1 MSDSINHQPSTI
13 NLSDI
18 PTLLA
23 ELRAGRPVIL
33 VDDEGRENEGDLL
46 MPAATATPQ
55 WVNFMA
61 REGRGLICV
70 TLTPERAERLSLHP
84 MVGSSTDPNGT
95 AFTVSVD
102 HKTNSTGISA
112 YDRAATIA
120 ALLDDTVQPADFRRP
135 GHIFP
140 LVARPGGVLR
150 RAGHT
155 EAGCDLARLA
165 GFAPVGVI
173 CEIMGDDGE
182 MSRLPDLLA
191 FGEKHG
197 LKVGSIEALIAY
209 RMEHDPFMEQVAQA
223 QLPTRFG
230 DFRIVGFQDTLSGA
244 EHVALVMGDVTPEPL
259 LVRVHSE
266 CLTGDAF
273 HSLKCDCGPQLD
285 AAMEAIAAEGRGA
298 VIYLRQEGRGIGLLN
313 KIRAYALQD
322 GGADTV
328 EANERLGL
336 PVDARDFGI
345 GAQMLHLLGAQKLRI
360 LTNNPRKLHS
370 LSGFGLEVVERVPL
384 HVGED
389 PHNAG
394 YLRVKREKLGHLR

>member
-1 MSDSINHQPSTI
+1 MTLASIPE
-13 NLSDI
+13 
-18 PTLLA
+18 LLA

-33 VDDEGRENEGDLL
+33 VDDENRENEGDLL
-46 MPAATATPQ
+46 MPAATATPE

-70 TLTPERAERLSLHP
+70 TLTPERARALDLTP

-102 HKTNSTGISA
+102 HVSNSTGISA
-112 YDRAATIA
+112 FDRAATIA
-120 ALLDDTVQPADFRRP
+120 ALMDDAARPTDFRRP

-165 GFAPVGVI
+165 GFPPAGVI

-191 FGEKHG
+191 FGERHG

-209 RMEHDPFMEQVAQA
+209 RMEHDPFMELVAEA
-223 QLPTRFG
+223 KLPTEYG
-230 DFRIVGFQDTLSGA
+230 EFRLVGFEDTLSGA
-244 EHVALVMGDVTPEPL
+244 EHVALVMGDVTQGPL

-266 CLTGDAF
+266 CLTGDGF
-273 HSLKCDCGPQLD
+273 HSLRCDCGPQRD
-285 AAMEAIAAEGRGA
+285 AAMQAIAAEGRG
-298 VIYLRQEGRGIGLLN
+298 VLVYLRQEGRGIGLLN
-313 KIRAYALQD
+313 KIRAYHLQD

-328 EANERLGL
+328 EANLQLGF
-336 PVDARDFGI
+336 PADARDFGI
-345 GAQMLHLLGAQKLRI
+345 GAQMLWLLGARQLRV

-370 LSGFGLEVVERVPL
+370 LGGFGLEVVERVPL
-384 HVGED
+384 HVG
-389 PHNAG
+389 HNAHNTA
-394 YLRVKREKLGHLR
+394 YLSTKAAKLGHIGTDGSGD

>member
-1 MSDSINHQPSTI
+1 MTLASIPE
-13 NLSDI
+13 
-18 PTLLA
+18 LLA

-33 VDDEGRENEGDLL
+33 VDDENRENEGDLL
-46 MPAATATPQ
+46 MPAATATPE

-70 TLTPERAERLSLHP
+70 TLTPDRARMLDLTP

-102 HKTNSTGISA
+102 HVSNSTGISA
-112 YDRAATIA
+112 FDRAATIA
-120 ALLDDTVQPADFRRP
+120 ALMDDAAKPTDFRRP

-165 GFAPVGVI
+165 GFPPVGVI
-173 CEIMGDDGE
+173 CEIMGDAGE

-191 FGEKHG
+191 FGERHA

-209 RMEHDPFMEQVAQA
+209 RMEHDPFMQLVAEA
-223 QLPTRFG
+223 KLPTEYG
-230 DFRIVGFQDTLSGA
+230 EFRIIGFEDALTGA
-244 EHVALVMGDVTPEPL
+244 EHVALVMGDVTPDPL

-266 CLTGDAF
+266 CLTGDGF
-273 HSLKCDCGPQLD
+273 HSLRCDCGPQRD
-285 AAMEAIAAEGRGA
+285 AAMQAIAAEGRG
-298 VIYLRQEGRGIGLLN
+298 VLVYLRQEGRGIGLLN
-313 KIRAYALQD
+313 KIRAYHLQD

-328 EANERLGL
+328 EANLQLGF
-336 PVDARDFGI
+336 PADARDFGI
-345 GAQMLHLLGAQKLRI
+345 GAQMLHLLGARQLRV

-370 LSGFGLEVVERVPL
+370 LGGFGLEVVERVPL
-384 HVGED
+384 HAG
-389 PHNAG
+389 HNEHNTA
-394 YLRVKREKLGHLR
+394 YLNTKAAKLGHIGTDGSGD

>member
-1 MSDSINHQPSTI
+1 MS
-13 NLSDI
+13 LSPI
-18 PTLLA
+18 PELLE
-23 ELRAGRPVIL
+23 ELRAGRPVIV

-46 MPAATATPQ
+46 MPAGAATPE

-70 TLTPERAERLSLHP
+70 TLPPERAAALNLTP

-102 HKTNSTGISA
+102 HVSNSTGISA
-112 YDRAATIA
+112 FDRAATIA
-120 ALLDDTVQPADFRRP
+120 ALVRDDATPDEFRRP

-165 GFAPVGVI
+165 GFAPLGVI
-173 CEIMGDDGE
+173 CEIMGDSGE
-182 MSRLPDLLA
+182 MSRLPDLLVFA
-191 FGEKHG
+191 EKHG
-197 LKVGSIEALIAY
+197 LKVGSIADLIAY
-209 RMEHDPFMEQVAQA
+209 RLAHDPFMEVAA
-223 QLPTRFG
+223 EARLPTRFG
-230 DFRIVGFQDTLSGA
+230 EFRLVGFQDTLSGA
-244 EHVALVMGDVTPEPL
+244 EHVALVMGEVTPEPL

-285 AAMEAIAAEGRGA
+285 AAMQAIAQEGRGA

-322 GGADTV
+322 QGADTV
-328 EANERLGL
+328 DANLKLGL
-336 PVDARDFGI
+336 PADARDFGI
-345 GAQMLHLLGAQKLRI
+345 GAQMLHLLGARDLRI
-360 LTNNPRKLHS
+360 MTNNPLKLHS
-370 LSGFGLEVVERVPL
+370 LSGFGLNVVERVPL
-384 HVGED
+384 HVGHTHE
-389 PHNAG
+389 NAA
-394 YLRVKREKLGHLR
+394 YLQTKRDRMGHL

>member
-1 MSDSINHQPSTI
+1 MSALASVPD
-13 NLSDI
+13 
-18 PTLLA
+18 LLT

-46 MPAATATPQ
+46 MPAATATPE
-55 WVNFMA
+55 WINFMA

-70 TLTPERAERLSLHP
+70 TLTPERARRLDLTP
-84 MVGSSTDPNGT
+84 MVGSSTDPHGT

-102 HKTNSTGISA
+102 HRSNSTGISA
-112 YDRAATIA
+112 FDRAATIA
-120 ALLDDTVQPADFRRP
+120 ALLDEGAEPTDFRRP

-182 MSRLPDLLA
+182 MARLPDLLR

-209 RMEHDPFMEQVAQA
+209 RMEHDPFMEQVAEA
-223 QLPTRFG
+223 RLPTRFG
-230 DFRIVGFQDTLSGA
+230 EFRLVGFQDTLSGA
-244 EHVALVMGDVTPEPL
+244 EHVALVMGEVTPEPL

-273 HSLKCDCGPQLD
+273 HSLRCDCGPQLD
-285 AAMEAIAAEGRGA
+285 AAMEAIAGEGRG
-298 VIYLRQEGRGIGLLN
+298 VIVYLRQEGRGIGLLN

-322 GGADTV
+322 EGADTV
-328 EANERLGL
+328 DANLRLGL
-336 PVDARDFGI
+336 PADARDFGI
-345 GAQMLHLLGAQKLRI
+345 GAQMLHLLGAQQLRI
-360 LTNNPRKLHS
+360 MTNNPRKLHS
-370 LSGFGLEVVERVPL
+370 LSGFGLQVVERVPL
-384 HVGED
+384 HVGQGPE
-389 PHNAG
+389 NAE
-394 YLRVKREKLGHLR
+394 YLQTKRERLGHL

>member
-1 MSDSINHQPSTI
+1 MTQTQLASIPE
-13 NLSDI
+13 
-18 PTLLA
+18 LLA
-23 ELRAGRPVIL
+23 ELRAGRPIVV
-33 VDDEGRENEGDLL
+33 VDDENRENEGDLL
-46 MPAATATPQ
+46 MPAATATPH

-70 TLTPERAERLSLHP
+70 TLTGDRAERLALHP
-84 MVGSSTDPNGT
+84 MVDSSTDPNGT

-102 HKTNSTGISA
+102 HRTNSTGISA
-112 YDRAATIA
+112 FDRSATIG
-120 ALLDDTVQPADFRRP
+120 ALLAEDSQPADFRRP

-155 EAGCDLARLA
+155 EAACDFARLA

-191 FGEKHG
+191 FAGRHE

-209 RMEHDPFMEQVAQA
+209 RMEHDPFMQIEGEA
-223 QLPTRFG
+223 QLPTEYG
-230 DFRIVGFQDTLSGA
+230 EFRIVGFRDGLSGA
-244 EHVALVMGDVTPEPL
+244 DHVALVMGDVTTEPL

-273 HSLKCDCGPQLD
+273 HSLRCDCGPQLN
-285 AAMEAIAAEGRGA
+285 AAMAAIAAEGRG
-298 VIYLRQEGRGIGLLN
+298 VIIYLRQEGRGIGLLN

-322 GGADTV
+322 QGADTV
-328 EANERLGL
+328 EANLKLGF
-336 PVDARDFGI
+336 PADARDFGI
-345 GAQMLHLLGAQKLRI
+345 GAQMLHLLGAQQLRVM
-360 LTNNPRKLHS
+360 TNNPMKLHS
-370 LSGFGLEVVERVPL
+370 LSGFGLEVTERVPL
-384 HVGED
+384 HVGAAPE
-389 PHNAG
+389 NAG
-394 YLRVKREKLGHLR
+394 YRQTKREKMGHLD

>member
-1 MSDSINHQPSTI
+1 MTA
-13 NLSDI
+13 LSPI
-18 PTLLA
+18 CELLA

-33 VDDEGRENEGDLL
+33 VDDEHRENEGDLL
-46 MPAATATPQ
+46 MPAATASPQ

-70 TLTPERAERLSLHP
+70 TLTPDRAERLNLTP

-102 HKTNSTGISA
+102 HVSNSTGISA
-112 YDRAATIA
+112 FDRAATIA
-120 ALLDDTVQPADFRRP
+120 ALLNDDAAQADFRRP

-182 MSRLPDLLA
+182 MARLPGLLT
-191 FGEKHG
+191 FGKKHG

-209 RMEHDPFMEQVAQA
+209 RLENDPFMQVVAEA
-223 QLPTRFG
+223 RLPTHFG
-230 DFRIVGFQDTLSGA
+230 EFRMVGFQDSLSGA
-244 EHVALVMGDVTPEPL
+244 EHVALVMGDITPEPL

-285 AAMEAIAAEGRGA
+285 AAMAAIASEGRGA

-336 PVDARDFGI
+336 PVDAREFGL
-345 GAQMLHLLGAQKLRI
+345 GAQMLHLLGAQRLRI
-360 LTNNPRKLHS
+360 MTNNPRKLRS
-370 LSGFGLEVVERVPL
+370 LSGFGLAVVERVPL
-384 HVGED
+384 HVGQTAQ
-389 PHNAG
+389 NTA
-394 YLRVKREKLGHLR
+394 YLNTKREKLGHL

>member
-1 MSDSINHQPSTI
+1 MSDSITLSTI
-13 NLSDI
+13 PD
-18 PTLLA
+18 LLA

-33 VDDEGRENEGDLL
+33 VDDENRENEGDLL

-70 TLTPERAERLSLHP
+70 TLTPERARRLDLTP
-84 MVGSSTDPNGT
+84 MVGAGAYGQGTDPNGT

-102 HKTNSTGISA
+102 HRSNSTGISA

-120 ALLDDTVQPADFRRP
+120 ALLDETSQPTDFRRP

-140 LVARPGGVLR
+140 LVARAGGVLR

-191 FGEKHG
+191 FGGKHG

-209 RMEHDPFMEQVAQA
+209 RMEHDPFMEKVAEA

-244 EHVALVMGDVTPEPL
+244 EHVALVMGEVAPEPL

-273 HSLKCDCGPQLD
+273 HSLRCDCGPQLD
-285 AAMEAIAAEGRGA
+285 AALQAIAEEGRGA

-328 EANERLGL
+328 DANLQLGL
-336 PVDARDFGI
+336 PADARDFGI
-345 GAQMLHLLGAQKLRI
+345 GAQMLHLLGARKLRI
-360 LTNNPRKLHS
+360 MTNNPRKLHS

-394 YLRVKREKLGHLR
+394 YLRTKREKLGHLR

>member
-1 MSDSINHQPSTI
+1 MTLASIPE
-13 NLSDI
+13 
-18 PTLLA
+18 LLA

-33 VDDEGRENEGDLL
+33 VDDENRENEGDLL
-46 MPAATATPQ
+46 MPAATATPE

-70 TLTPERAERLSLHP
+70 TLTPDRARMLDLTP

-102 HKTNSTGISA
+102 HVSNSTGISA
-112 YDRAATIA
+112 FDRAATIA
-120 ALLDDTVQPADFRRP
+120 ALMDDAAKPTDFRRP

-165 GFAPVGVI
+165 GFPPVGVI

-191 FGEKHG
+191 FGERHA

-209 RMEHDPFMEQVAQA
+209 RMEHDPFMQLVAEA
-223 QLPTRFG
+223 KLPTEYG
-230 DFRIVGFQDTLSGA
+230 EFRIIGFEDALTGA
-244 EHVALVMGDVTPEPL
+244 EHVALVMGDVTPDPL

-266 CLTGDAF
+266 CLTGDGF
-273 HSLKCDCGPQLD
+273 HSLRCDCGPQRD
-285 AAMEAIAAEGRGA
+285 AAMQAIAAEGRG
-298 VIYLRQEGRGIGLLN
+298 VLVYLRQEGRGIGLLN
-313 KIRAYALQD
+313 KIRAYHLQD

-328 EANERLGL
+328 EANLQLGF
-336 PVDARDFGI
+336 PADARDFGI
-345 GAQMLHLLGAQKLRI
+345 GAQMLHLLGARQLRV

-370 LSGFGLEVVERVPL
+370 LGGFGLEVVERVPL
-384 HVGED
+384 HAG
-389 PHNAG
+389 HNEHNTA
-394 YLRVKREKLGHLR
+394 YLNTKAAKLGHIGTDGSGD

>member
-1 MSDSINHQPSTI
+1 MTLASIP
-13 NLSDI
+13 D
-18 PTLLA
+18 LLA

-33 VDDEGRENEGDLL
+33 VDDENRENEGDLL
-46 MPAATATPQ
+46 MPAATATPE

-70 TLTPERAERLSLHP
+70 TLTPDRARALDLTP

-102 HKTNSTGISA
+102 HVSNSTGISA
-112 YDRAATIA
+112 FDRAATIA
-120 ALLDDTVQPADFRRP
+120 ALMDDTAKSTDFRRP

-155 EAGCDLARLA
+155 EAGCDLARLS

-191 FGEKHG
+191 FGERHG

-209 RMEHDPFMEQVAQA
+209 RLEHDPFMQLVAEA
-223 QLPTRFG
+223 KLPTEHG
-230 DFRIVGFQDTLSGA
+230 EFRIVGFEDSLTGA
-244 EHVALVMGDVTPEPL
+244 EHVALVMGDVTPDPM

-266 CLTGDAF
+266 CLTGDGF
-273 HSLKCDCGPQLD
+273 HSLRCDCGPQRD
-285 AAMEAIAAEGRGA
+285 AAMQAIAAEGRG
-298 VIYLRQEGRGIGLLN
+298 VLVYLRQEGRGIGLLN
-313 KIRAYALQD
+313 KIRAYHLQD

-328 EANERLGL
+328 EANLQLGF
-336 PVDARDFGI
+336 PADARDFGI
-345 GAQMLHLLGAQKLRI
+345 GAQMLHLLGARQLRV

-370 LSGFGLEVVERVPL
+370 LGGFGLEVVERVPL
-384 HVGED
+384 HVG
-389 PHNAG
+389 HNAHNTA
-394 YLRVKREKLGHLR
+394 YLSTKAAKLGHIGTDGSGD

>member
-1 MSDSINHQPSTI
+1 MSDSIDHRPSTV

-70 TLTPERAERLSLHP
+70 TLTPDRAQRLALTP
-84 MVGSSTDPNGT
+84 MVGHSTDPNGT

-102 HKTNSTGISA
+102 HRSNSTGISA
-112 YDRAATIA
+112 FDRAATIA
-120 ALLDDTVQPADFRRP
+120 ALLDDGAQPADFRRP

-209 RMEHDPFMEQVAQA
+209 RLAHDPFMEKVAEA
-223 QLPTRFG
+223 KLPTRFG
-230 DFRIVGFQDTLSGA
+230 DFRIVGFRDTLSGA
-244 EHVALVMGDVTPEPL
+244 EHVALTMGEITSEPL

-285 AAMEAIAAEGRGA
+285 AAMEQIAREGRGA
-298 VIYLRQEGRGIGLLN
+298 VVYLRQEGRGIGLLN

-322 GGADTV
+322 EGADTV

-345 GAQMLHLLGAQKLRI
+345 GAQMLHLLGAKKLRI
-360 LTNNPRKLHS
+360 LTNNPQKLHS
-370 LSGFGLEVVERVPL
+370 LGGFGLEVVERVPL

-394 YLRVKREKLGHLR
+394 YLRTKREKLGHL

>member
-1 MSDSINHQPSTI
+1 MTLASIPE
-13 NLSDI
+13 
-18 PTLLA
+18 LLA

-33 VDDEGRENEGDLL
+33 VDDENRENEGDLL
-46 MPAATATPQ
+46 MPAATATPE

-70 TLTPERAERLSLHP
+70 TLTPDRARVLDLTP

-102 HKTNSTGISA
+102 HVSNSTGISA
-112 YDRAATIA
+112 FDRAATIA
-120 ALLDDTVQPADFRRP
+120 ALMDDAARPTDFRRP

-165 GFAPVGVI
+165 GFPPVGVI

-191 FGEKHG
+191 FGERHG

-209 RMEHDPFMEQVAQA
+209 RMEHDPFMQLVAEA
-223 QLPTRFG
+223 RLPTEYG
-230 DFRIVGFQDTLSGA
+230 EFRLVGFEDTLSGA
-244 EHVALVMGDVTPEPL
+244 EHVALVMGDVTPDPL

-266 CLTGDAF
+266 CLTGDGF
-273 HSLKCDCGPQLD
+273 HSLRCDCGPQRD
-285 AAMEAIAAEGRGA
+285 AAMHAIAAEGRG
-298 VIYLRQEGRGIGLLN
+298 VLVYLRQEGRGIGLLN
-313 KIRAYALQD
+313 KIRAYHLQD

-328 EANERLGL
+328 EANLQLGF
-336 PVDARDFGI
+336 PADARDFGI
-345 GAQMLHLLGAQKLRI
+345 GAQMLHLLGARHLRV

-370 LSGFGLEVVERVPL
+370 LGGFGLEVVERVPL
-384 HVGED
+384 HAG
-389 PHNAG
+389 HNEHNTA
-394 YLRVKREKLGHLR
+394 YLSTKAAKLGHIGTDGSGD

>member
-1 MSDSINHQPSTI
+1 MRLASIPE
-13 NLSDI
+13 
-18 PTLLA
+18 LLA

-33 VDDEGRENEGDLL
+33 VDDERRENEGDLL
-46 MPAATATPQ
+46 MPAATATPE

-70 TLTPERAERLSLHP
+70 TLTPERAAELDLAP
-84 MVGSSTDPNGT
+84 MVRPGSSTDPHGT

-102 HKTNSTGISA
+102 HVRTSTGISA

-120 ALLDDTVQPADFRRP
+120 ALADPAATPADFRRP

-155 EAGCDLARLA
+155 EAACDLARLA

-173 CEIMGDDGE
+173 CEIMGDSGE
-182 MSRLPDLLA
+182 MLRLPDLLA
-191 FGEKHG
+191 FGERHG

-209 RMEHDPFMEQVAQA
+209 RMEHDPFMRIAAEAK
-223 QLPTRFG
+223 LPTAYG
-230 DFRIVGFQDTLSGA
+230 EFRLVGFEDTLSGA
-244 EHVALVMGDVTPEPL
+244 EHVALVMGEVNEEPL

-273 HSLKCDCGPQLD
+273 HSLRCDCGPQRD
-285 AAMEAIAAEGRGA
+285 AALRAIAEEGRG
-298 VIYLRQEGRGIGLLN
+298 VLVYLRQEGRGIGLLN

-322 GGADTV
+322 QGADTV
-328 EANERLGL
+328 EANLRLGF
-336 PVDARDFGI
+336 PADARDFGI
-345 GAQMLHLLGAQKLRI
+345 GAQILHLLGARRLRV
-360 LTNNPRKLHS
+360 LTNNPRKLHA
-370 LSGFGLEVVERVPL
+370 LGGFGLEVVERVPL
-384 HVGED
+384 HVGQNV
-389 PHNAG
+389 HNAA
-394 YLRVKREKLGHLR
+394 YLATKAEKLGHLALPSSQESA

>member
-1 MSDSINHQPSTI
+1 MSDSIDHRPSTV

-70 TLTPERAERLSLHP
+70 TLTPDRAQRLALTP
-84 MVGSSTDPNGT
+84 MVGHSTDPNGT

-102 HKTNSTGISA
+102 HRSNSTGISA
-112 YDRAATIA
+112 FDRAATIA
-120 ALLDDTVQPADFRRP
+120 ALLDDGTQPADFRRP

-209 RMEHDPFMEQVAQA
+209 RLAHDPFMEKVAEA
-223 QLPTRFG
+223 KLPTRFG
-230 DFRIVGFQDTLSGA
+230 DFRIVGFRDTLSGA
-244 EHVALVMGDVTPEPL
+244 EHVALTMGEITSEPL

-285 AAMEAIAAEGRGA
+285 AAMEQIAREGRGA
-298 VIYLRQEGRGIGLLN
+298 VVYLRQEGRGIGLLN

-322 GGADTV
+322 EGADTV

-345 GAQMLHLLGAQKLRI
+345 GAQMLHLLGAKKLRI
-360 LTNNPRKLHS
+360 LTNNPQKLHS
-370 LSGFGLEVVERVPL
+370 LGGFGLEVVERVPL

-394 YLRVKREKLGHLR
+394 YLQTKREKLGHL

>member
-1 MSDSINHQPSTI
+1 MDH
-13 NLSDI
+13 
-18 PTLLA
+18 
-23 ELRAGRPVIL
+23 
-33 VDDEGRENEGDLL
+33 
-46 MPAATATPQ
+46 
-55 WVNFMA
+55 
-61 REGRGLICV
+61 
-70 TLTPERAERLSLHP
+70 
-84 MVGSSTDPNGT
+84 SS
-95 AFTVSVD
+95 
-102 HKTNSTGISA
+102 NSTGISA

-120 ALLDDTVQPADFRRP
+120 ALLEDTSQPTDFRRP

-209 RMEHDPFMEQVAQA
+209 RMEHDPFMEPVAEA
-223 QLPTRFG
+223 ELPTRFG
-230 DFRIVGFQDTLSGA
+230 DFRLIGFQDTLSGA
-244 EHVALVMGDVTPEPL
+244 EHVALVMGEVTPEPL

-273 HSLKCDCGPQLD
+273 HSLRCDCGPQLD
-285 AAMEAIAAEGRGA
+285 AALQAIAEEGRGA

-328 EANERLGL
+328 DANLQLGL
-336 PVDARDFGI
+336 PADARDFGI
-345 GAQMLHLLGAQKLRI
+345 GAQILHLLGARKLRI
-360 LTNNPRKLHS
+360 MTNNPRKLHS

-394 YLRVKREKLGHLR
+394 YLRTKREKLGHLR

>member
-1 MSDSINHQPSTI
+1 MTGVLSTI
-13 NLSDI
+13 SE
-18 PTLLA
+18 LLE

-33 VDDEGRENEGDLL
+33 VDDENRENEGDLL

-70 TLTPERAERLSLHP
+70 TLMPERAERLALTP
-84 MVGSSTDPNGT
+84 MVGNSTDPNGT

-102 HKTNSTGISA
+102 HRTNTTGISA
-112 YDRAATIA
+112 FDRAATIA
-120 ALLDDTVQPADFRRP
+120 ALLDDTAVPADFRRP

-182 MSRLPDLLA
+182 MSRLPDLLT
-191 FGEKHG
+191 FGQNHG

-209 RMEHDPFMEQVAQA
+209 RLQHDPFMQQVAEA
-223 QLPTRFG
+223 NLPTRSG
-230 DFRIVGFQDTLSGA
+230 DFCIVGFQDSLSGA
-244 EHVALVMGDVTPEPL
+244 EHVALVMGEITPEPL

-285 AAMEAIAAEGRGA
+285 AAMEQIAAEGRGA

-328 EANERLGL
+328 DANLQLGL
-336 PVDARDFGI
+336 PADARDYGI
-345 GAQMLHLLGAQKLRI
+345 GAQMLHLLGARQLRVM
-360 LTNNPRKLHS
+360 TNNPLKLHS

-384 HVGED
+384 HVGEGQ
-389 PHNAG
+389 HNTE
-394 YLRVKREKLGHLR
+394 YLKTKRERMGHLG

>member
-1 MSDSINHQPSTI
+1 MS
-13 NLSDI
+13 LSPI
-18 PTLLA
+18 PELLE
-23 ELRAGRPVIL
+23 ELRAGRPVIV
-33 VDDEGRENEGDLL
+33 VDDESRENEGDLL
-46 MPAATATPQ
+46 MPAGAATPE

-70 TLTPERAERLSLHP
+70 TLPPERAAALNLTP

-102 HKTNSTGISA
+102 HVSNSTGISA
-112 YDRAATIA
+112 FDRAATIA
-120 ALLDDTVQPADFRRP
+120 ALVRDDATPDEFRRP

-165 GFAPVGVI
+165 GFAPLGVI
-173 CEIMGDDGE
+173 CEIMGDSGE
-182 MSRLPDLLA
+182 MSRLPDLLIFA
-191 FGEKHG
+191 EKHG
-197 LKVGSIEALIAY
+197 LKVGSIADLIAY
-209 RMEHDPFMEQVAQA
+209 RLAHDPFMEVAA
-223 QLPTRFG
+223 EARLPTRFG
-230 DFRIVGFQDTLSGA
+230 EFRLVGFQDTLSGA
-244 EHVALVMGDVTPEPL
+244 EHVALVMGEVTPEPL

-285 AAMEAIAAEGRGA
+285 AAMQAIAQEGRGA

-322 GGADTV
+322 QGADTV
-328 EANERLGL
+328 DANLKLGL
-336 PVDARDFGI
+336 PADARDFGI
-345 GAQMLHLLGAQKLRI
+345 GAQMLHLLGARDLRI
-360 LTNNPRKLHS
+360 MTNNPLKLHS
-370 LSGFGLEVVERVPL
+370 LSGFGLNVVERVPL
-384 HVGED
+384 HVGHTHE
-389 PHNAG
+389 NAA
-394 YLRVKREKLGHLR
+394 YLQTKRDRMGHL

>member
-1 MSDSINHQPSTI
+1 MTLASIPE
-13 NLSDI
+13 
-18 PTLLA
+18 LLA

-33 VDDEGRENEGDLL
+33 VDDEHRENEGDLL
-46 MPAATATPQ
+46 MPAATATPE

-70 TLTPERAERLSLHP
+70 TLTPDRARVLDLTP

-102 HKTNSTGISA
+102 HVSNSTGISA
-112 YDRAATIA
+112 FDRAATIA
-120 ALLDDTVQPADFRRP
+120 ALMDDAARPTDFRRP

-165 GFAPVGVI
+165 GFPPVGVI
-173 CEIMGDDGE
+173 CEIMGDAGE

-191 FGEKHG
+191 FGERHG

-209 RMEHDPFMEQVAQA
+209 RMEHDPFMQLVAEA
-223 QLPTRFG
+223 RLPTEYG
-230 DFRIVGFQDTLSGA
+230 EFRLVGFEDTLSGA
-244 EHVALVMGDVTPEPL
+244 EHVALVMGDVTQGPL

-266 CLTGDAF
+266 CLTGDGF
-273 HSLKCDCGPQLD
+273 HSLRCDCGPQRD
-285 AAMEAIAAEGRGA
+285 AAMQVIAAEGRG
-298 VIYLRQEGRGIGLLN
+298 VLVYLRQEGRGIGLLN
-313 KIRAYALQD
+313 KIRAYHLQD

-328 EANERLGL
+328 EANLQLGF
-336 PVDARDFGI
+336 PADARDFGI
-345 GAQMLHLLGAQKLRI
+345 GAQMLHLLGARHLRV

-370 LSGFGLEVVERVPL
+370 LGGFGLEVVERVPL
-384 HVGED
+384 HAG
-389 PHNAG
+389 HNEHNTA
-394 YLRVKREKLGHLR
+394 YLSTKAAKLGHIGTDGSGD

>member
-1 MSDSINHQPSTI
+1 MSQPPALASIPE
-13 NLSDI
+13 
-18 PTLLA
+18 LLT

-55 WVNFMA
+55 WINFMA

-70 TLTPERAERLSLHP
+70 TLTPERAERLNLTP
-84 MVGSSTDPNGT
+84 MVEHSTDPNGT

-102 HKTNSTGISA
+102 HRSTSTGISA
-112 YDRAATIA
+112 PDRAATVA
-120 ALLDDTVQPADFRRP
+120 ALVSEDSAPDDFRRP

-165 GFAPVGVI
+165 GFAPAGVI
-173 CEIMGDDGE
+173 CEIMGDNGE

-209 RMEHDPFMEQVAQA
+209 RLRHDPFMVRVAETN
-223 QLPTRFG
+223 LPTRYG
-230 DFRIVGFQDTLSGA
+230 NFRLVGFQDSLSGA
-244 EHVALVMGDVTPEPL
+244 EHVALTMGKVGPEPL

-285 AAMEAIAAEGRGA
+285 AAMEQIAREGRGA

-322 GGADTV
+322 EGADTI

-384 HVGED
+384 HVGEA
-389 PHNAG
+389 PQNAD
-394 YLRVKREKLGHLR
+394 YLRIKREKLGHL

>member
-1 MSDSINHQPSTI
+1 MTLASIPE
-13 NLSDI
+13 
-18 PTLLA
+18 LLA

-33 VDDEGRENEGDLL
+33 VDDENRENEGDLL
-46 MPAATATPQ
+46 MPAATATPE

-70 TLTPERAERLSLHP
+70 TLTPDRARVLDLTP

-102 HKTNSTGISA
+102 HVSNSTGISA
-112 YDRAATIA
+112 FDRAATIA
-120 ALLDDTVQPADFRRP
+120 ALMDDAARPTDFRRP

-165 GFAPVGVI
+165 GFPPVGVI

-191 FGEKHG
+191 FGERHG

-209 RMEHDPFMEQVAQA
+209 RMEHDPFMQLVAEA
-223 QLPTRFG
+223 RLPTEYG
-230 DFRIVGFQDTLSGA
+230 EFRLVGFEDTLSGA
-244 EHVALVMGDVTPEPL
+244 EHVALVMGDVTPDPL

-266 CLTGDAF
+266 CLTGDGF
-273 HSLKCDCGPQLD
+273 HSLRCDCGPQRD
-285 AAMEAIAAEGRGA
+285 AAMHAIAAEGRG
-298 VIYLRQEGRGIGLLN
+298 VIVYLRQEGRGIGLLN
-313 KIRAYALQD
+313 KIRAYHLQD

-328 EANERLGL
+328 EANLQLGF
-336 PVDARDFGI
+336 PADARDFCI
-345 GAQMLHLLGAQKLRI
+345 GAQMLHLLGARHLRV

-370 LSGFGLEVVERVPL
+370 LGGFGLEVVERVPL
-384 HVGED
+384 HAG
-389 PHNAG
+389 HNEHNTA
-394 YLRVKREKLGHLR
+394 YLSTKAAKLGHIGTDGSGD